1 MCKHPAIRAPFR
13 TFCGPYFLRRAIK
26 PGISFSAISISFRP
40 HSASE
45 ISAER
50 IKNKAKLMNQIKK
63 INGKAKRDLNCKD
76 YNVEMMD
83 VNKRFVNLE
92 GQIETVKTKGRA
104 HERQ

>member
-1 MCKHPAIRAPFR
+1 
-13 TFCGPYFLRRAIK
+13 
-26 PGISFSAISISFRP
+26 
-40 HSASE
+40 
-45 ISAER
+45 
-50 IKNKAKLMNQIKK
+50 MNQIKK
-63 INGKAKRDLNCKD
+63 INGKARRDLNCKD